1 VATPELT
8 AGAEPRLRPG
18 SLSGRRRIGE
28 DVVKGV
34 LALCALLSVATTVGI
49 VFALFVPAAEFF
61 REVSSVD
68 FFTGTTWAPLFE
80 PASFGVL
87 PLISGTLL
95 VTAIASFVAM
105 PLGLGAA
112 IYLSEYASPR
122 TRGILKPALEML
134 AGIPTI
140 VFGYFAL
147 TFVTPLLRDL
157 GFQVDIFNTLSAG
170 LVMGVMLM
178 PTVASLSE
186 DAMGAV
192 PRDLRD
198 GAYALGSTKMQ
209 VATRIVVPAAVS
221 GIVASFVLAIS
232 RAVGETM
239 IVLVAMGQQPNLTFD
254 PREAAE
260 TMTAFIAATGAGDV
274 PTGSLEYKTIFAVG
288 ATLFVLTFAMNVLA
302 IRLVR
307 RYREVYE

>member
-1 VATPELT
+1 LATTEYT
-8 AGAEPRLRPG
+8 QGAELRLRAR
-18 SLSGRRRIGE
+18 RRRIGE

-34 LALCALLSVATTVGI
+34 LAVCALISVATTVGI
-49 VFALFVPAAEFF
+49 VVALFQPAIEFF
-61 REVSSVD
+61 REVSIVD
-68 FFTGTTWAPLFE
+68 FLTGTTWAPLFE
-80 PASFGVL
+80 PSSFGVL
-87 PLISGTLL
+87 QLVSGTIN
-95 VTAIASFVAM
+95 VTLIASAVAM

-122 TRGILKPALEML
+122 TRGILKPALEIL

-147 TFVTPLLRDL
+147 TFMTPLLRDI
-157 GFQVDIFNTLSAG
+157 GIHVDIFNTLSAG

-198 GAYALGSTKMQ
+198 GAYALGSTKVQ

-239 IVLVAMGQQPNLTFD
+239 IVLIAMGQQPNLTAD
-254 PREAAE
+254 VRESAE
-260 TMTAFIAATGAGDV
+260 AMTAFIAATGAGDI
-274 PTGSLEYKTIFAVG
+274 PTGSTEYKTIFAVG
-288 ATLFVLTFAMNVLA
+288 ALLFVLTLVMNVVA

-307 RYREVYE
+307 KYREVYE

>member
-1 VATPELT
+1 VATPGLT
-8 AGAEPRLRPG
+8 AGAEPLLGPD
-18 SLSGRRRIGE
+18 SLIGRRRIGE
-28 DVVKGV
+28 MLVKGV
-34 LALCALLSVATTVGI
+34 LAVCALVSVATTVGI
-49 VFALFVPAAEFF
+49 VVALFVPAIEFF
-61 REVSSVD
+61 ADVSVVD
-68 FFTGTTWAPLFE
+68 FLTGTTWAPLFE

-87 PLISGTLL
+87 PLVAGTLL
-95 VTAIASFVAM
+95 VTAIASLVAM

-112 IYLSEYASPR
+112 VYMSEYASPR
-122 TRGILKPALEML
+122 ARGLIKPAFELL

-157 GFQVDIFNTLSAG
+157 GLPVDIFNTLSAG
-170 LVMGVMLM
+170 LVMGVMLL

-198 GAYALGSTKMQ
+198 GAYALGSTKVQ

-239 IVLVAMGQQPNLTFD
+239 IVLVAMGQQPNLSFD

-260 TMTAFIAATGAGDV
+260 AMTAFIAATGAGDV
-274 PTGSLEYKTIFAVG
+274 PTGSTEYKTIFAVG
-288 ATLFVLTFAMNVLA
+288 ATLFLLTLAMNVFA

-307 RYREVYE
+307 KYREAYE

>member
-1 VATPELT
+1 MATPELT
-8 AGAEPRLRPG
+8 AGAEPRLRAE
-18 SLSGRRRIGE
+18 RRRIGE

-34 LALCALLSVATTVGI
+34 LALCALVSVATTIGI
-49 VFALFVPAAEFF
+49 VIALFVPAFEFF
-61 REVSSVD
+61 REISIVD
-68 FFTGTTWAPLFE
+68 FLTGTNWSPLFE
-80 PASFGVL
+80 PASFGVV
-87 PLISGTLL
+87 PLVAGTLL
-95 VTAIASFVAM
+95 VTAIASLVAM

-112 IYLSEYASPR
+112 VYMSEYASPR
-122 TRGILKPALEML
+122 ARGIIKPAFELL

-157 GFQVDIFNTLSAG
+157 GVPVDIFNTLSAG
-170 LVMGVMLM
+170 LVMGVMLL

-198 GAYALGSTKMQ
+198 GAYALGSTKVQ

-239 IVLVAMGQQPNLTFD
+239 IVLVAMGQQPNLSFD

-260 TMTAFIAATGAGDV
+260 AMTAFIAATGAGDV
-274 PTGSLEYKTIFAVG
+274 PTGSTEYKTIFAVG
-288 ATLFVLTFAMNVLA
+288 ATLFVLTLVMNVFA

-307 RYREVYE
+307 KYREAYE

>member
-1 VATPELT
+1 LASSDLT
-8 AGAEPRLRPG
+8 VRAEPQLRAK
-18 SLSGRRRIGE
+18 RRRYGE

-34 LALCALLSVATTVGI
+34 LAVCALISVATTVGI
-49 VFALFVPAAEFF
+49 VIALFVPAFEFF
-61 REVSSVD
+61 QEVPIAD
-68 FFTGTTWAPLFE
+68 FLTGTEWAPLFE
-80 PASFGVL
+80 PAHFGVL
-87 PLISGTLL
+87 PLVTGTLL
-95 VTAIASFVAM
+95 VTAIASAVAM

-112 IYLSEYASPR
+112 IYLSEYASQR
-122 TRGILKPALEML
+122 SRAILKPALELL

-147 TFVTPLLRDL
+147 TFMTPLLRDV
-157 GFQVDIFNTLSAG
+157 GIQVNVFNTLAAA

-186 DAMGAV
+186 DAMSAV

-198 GAYALGSTKMQ
+198 GAYALGSTKVQ
-209 VATRIVVPAAVS
+209 VATRIVVPAALS
-221 GIVASFVLAIS
+221 GIIASFVLAIS

-239 IVLVAMGQQPNLTFD
+239 IVLIAMGQQPNLTFD

-260 TMTAFIAATGAGDV
+260 AMTAFIAATGAGDV
-274 PTGSLEYKTIFAVG
+274 PTGSIEYKTIFAVG
-288 ATLFVLTFAMNVLA
+288 ATLFVLTLIMNVFA

-307 RYREVYE
+307 KYREVYE

>member
-1 VATPELT
+1 M
-8 AGAEPRLRPG
+8 LRAK
-18 SLSGRRRIGE
+18 RRRYGE

-34 LALCALLSVATTVGI
+34 LAVCALISVATTVGI
-49 VFALFVPAAEFF
+49 VVALFVPAFEFF
-61 REVSSVD
+61 QDVSIVD
-68 FFTGTTWAPLFE
+68 FLTGTNWSPLFE

-87 PLISGTLL
+87 QLVSGTIN
-95 VTAIASFVAM
+95 VTVIASLVAM
-105 PLGLGAA
+105 PFGLGAA
-112 IYLSEYASPR
+112 IYLSEYASSR
-122 TRGILKPALEML
+122 TRAILKPLLEVL

-147 TFVTPLLRDL
+147 TFMTPLLRDI
-157 GFQVDIFNTLSAG
+157 GIHVDIFNTLSAG
-170 LVMGVMLM
+170 LVMGVMLI

-192 PRDLRD
+192 PRDLRY
-198 GAYALGSTKMQ
+198 GAYALGSTKVQ

-239 IVLVAMGQQPNLTFD
+239 IVLIAMGQQPNLTLD

-260 TMTAFIAATGAGDV
+260 AMTAFIAATGAGDV
-274 PTGSLEYKTIFAVG
+274 PTGSIEYKTIFAVG
-288 ATLFVLTFAMNVLA
+288 ALLFVMTLAMNIIA

-307 RYREVYE
+307 KYREVYE

>member
-1 VATPELT
+1 M
-8 AGAEPRLRPG
+8 
-18 SLSGRRRIGE
+18 
-28 DVVKGV
+28 VKGV
-34 LALCALLSVATTVGI
+34 LALCALISVATTVGI
-49 VFALFVPAAEFF
+49 VVALFVPAFEFF
-61 REVSSVD
+61 QEISIVD
-68 FFTGTTWAPLFE
+68 FLTGTEWAPLFE
-80 PASFGVL
+80 PAHFGVL
-87 PLISGTLL
+87 QLVSGTLL
-95 VTAIASFVAM
+95 VTGVAALVAL

-112 IYLSEYASPR
+112 IYLSEYASDR
-122 TRGILKPALEML
+122 TRGVLKPALELL

-147 TFVTPLLRDL
+147 TFMTPLLRDL
-157 GFQVDIFNTLSAG
+157 GIEVDVFNTLSAG
-170 LVMGVMLM
+170 LVMGVYLI

-198 GAYALGSTKMQ
+198 GAYALGSTKVQ

-221 GIVASFVLAIS
+221 GIIASFVLGIS
-232 RAVGETM
+232 RAIGETM
-239 IVLVAMGQQPNLTFD
+239 IVLIAMGQQPNLSFD

-260 TMTAFIAATGAGDV
+260 AMTAFIAATGAGDV

-288 ATLFVLTFAMNVLA
+288 ATLFLMTLVMNVVS

-307 RYREVYE
+307 RFREVYE

>member
-1 VATPELT
+1 LT
-8 AGAEPRLRPG
+8 EQAVVLRG
-18 SLSGRRRIGE
+18 ERRRIGE
-28 DVVKGV
+28 TLVKGV
-34 LALCALLSVATTVGI
+34 LALCALVSVATTVGI
-49 VFALFVPAAEFF
+49 VIALFVPAFEFF
-61 REVSSVD
+61 QEISIVD
-68 FFTGTTWAPLFE
+68 FLTGTNWSPLFE

-87 PLISGTLL
+87 PLVAGTLL
-95 VTAIASFVAM
+95 VTAIASAVAM

-112 IYLSEYASPR
+112 IYLSEYAGPR
-122 TRGILKPALEML
+122 MRGILKPALELL

-157 GFQVDIFNTLSAG
+157 GIQVDIFNTLSAG

-186 DAMGAV
+186 DAMGSV

-198 GAYALGSTKMQ
+198 GAYALGSTKVQ
-209 VATRIVVPAAVS
+209 VASRIVVPAAVS

-260 TMTAFIAATGAGDV
+260 AMTAFIAATGAGDV
-274 PTGSLEYKTIFAVG
+274 PTGSVEYKTIFAVG
-288 ATLFVLTFAMNVLA
+288 ATLFVLTLAMNVLA

-307 RYREVYE
+307 RYREAYE

>member
-1 VATPELT
+1 M
-8 AGAEPRLRPG
+8 LRAK
-18 SLSGRRRIGE
+18 RRRYGE

-34 LALCALLSVATTVGI
+34 LAVCALISVATTVGI
-49 VFALFVPAAEFF
+49 VVALFVPAFEFF
-61 REVSSVD
+61 QEVSIVD
-68 FFTGTTWAPLFE
+68 FLTGTNWSPLFE

-87 PLISGTLL
+87 QLVSGTIN
-95 VTAIASFVAM
+95 VTVIASLVAM
-105 PLGLGAA
+105 PFGLGAA
-112 IYLSEYASPR
+112 IYLSEYASSR
-122 TRGILKPALEML
+122 TRAILKPLLEVL

-147 TFVTPLLRDL
+147 TFMTPLLRDI
-157 GFQVDIFNTLSAG
+157 GIQVDIFNTLSAG
-170 LVMGVMLM
+170 LVMGVMLI

-192 PRDLRD
+192 PRDLRY
-198 GAYALGSTKMQ
+198 GAYALGSTKVQ

-239 IVLVAMGQQPNLTFD
+239 IVLIAMGQQPNLTLD

-260 TMTAFIAATGAGDV
+260 AMTAFIAATGAGDV
-274 PTGSLEYKTIFAVG
+274 PTGSIEYKTIFAVG
-288 ATLFVLTFAMNVLA
+288 ALLFVMTLAMNIIA

-307 RYREVYE
+307 KYREVYE

>member
-8 AGAEPRLRPG
+8 AGAEPRLRAE
-18 SLSGRRRIGE
+18 RRRIGE

-34 LALCALLSVATTVGI
+34 LALCALVSVATTVGI
-49 VFALFVPAAEFF
+49 VVALFVPAIEFF
-61 REVSSVD
+61 REVSIVD
-68 FFTGTTWAPLFE
+68 FLTGKNWSPLFE

-87 PLISGTLL
+87 PLVAGTLL
-95 VTAIASFVAM
+95 VTAIASLVAM

-112 IYLSEYASPR
+112 VYMSEYASPR
-122 TRGILKPALEML
+122 ARGIIKPAFELL

-147 TFVTPLLRDL
+147 TFVTPLLRDI
-157 GFQVDIFNTLSAG
+157 GVPVDIFNTLSAG
-170 LVMGVMLM
+170 LVMGVMLL

-198 GAYALGSTKMQ
+198 GAYALGSTKVQ

-239 IVLVAMGQQPNLTFD
+239 IVLVAMGQQPNLSFD

-260 TMTAFIAATGAGDV
+260 AMTAFIAATGAGDV
-274 PTGSLEYKTIFAVG
+274 PTGSTEYKTIFAVG
-288 ATLFVLTFAMNVLA
+288 ATLFLMTLVMNVFA

-307 RYREVYE
+307 KYREAYE